1 MYVLI
6 NVKKTIVEWEY
17 YLDTT
22 SLMSV
27 FTYFIFYFCY
37 QCDRCH
43 VVVIETLYK
52 SVFTHYKIHKVTK
65 WQNDYCLPSCDTLC
79 YSNFLPKTHSFS
91 DIRRQ
96 KCRDLEIRVRGHS
109 RSSEPTPI
117 YTPPVTSS
125 VKLSRTVSQIIGDF
139 RRKSQMFPTP
149 IYLTPLIKEFPLE
162 LGTEARC
169 RKLEW
174 WG

>member
-1 MYVLI
+1 
-6 NVKKTIVEWEY
+6 
-17 YLDTT
+17 
-22 SLMSV
+22 MSV

-37 QCDRCH
+37 QCVRCH
-43 VVVIETLYK
+43 VVVIETLCK

-65 WQNDYCLPSCDTLC
+65 CQKDDCLSSRDPLC
-79 YSNFLPKTHSFS
+79 YSNFVPKMQSFS

-109 RSSEPTPI
+109 RSPEPTPI

-125 VKLSRTVSQIIGDF
+125 VNLSRRFRTVSEINGDF
-139 RRKSQMFPTP
+139 RQKSQIFPTP
-149 IYLTPLIKEFPLE
+149 VYLTPPMKGFPLE

-169 RKLEW
+169 RN
-174 WG
+174 